1 MKPAKLALLIL
12 ILGVGGA
19 IEAAWSVKHRVGFL
33 PMGCRVLTGRFQGP
47 SYSFES
53 SESHEAQGVR
63 VLRVENAFGQV
74 LVRAGEPGKLAL
86 GLRKVVYQPT
96 EAQAR
101 AFAERIRAA
110 VAIEGETLE
119 LIVNRREVEASEDGR
134 DVGFET
140 HLELLVPPGLEV
152 KVQNEHGRVEVAD
165 ALAASVWTSYE
176 PVRLERIGG
185 NASVDSRHG
194 DVRVLEAKGD
204 VEVTARYGSVELKD
218 VSGRAS
224 VSSEHGDVGAA
235 RTGPLQATLRYGDL
249 DAEDVASL
257 EVDGRQAAVRARG
270 VKGRARVETSYRD
283 VTLSGV
289 SGDASVRSEHAGV
302 SASEVSGALDAKT
315 SYGRVE
321 ARGIGGAVE
330 VEVEHGGFE
339 GRDLARGARVKA
351 SGEDV
356 LLEGF
361 EGPVSVQVERG
372 GATLAPLAALADTIE
387 ARATFGSVRL
397 EVPAGSRLELDAT
410 AERGSID
417 AKLEDLVI
425 SEATRHRLRARLGQG
440 GPLVTLVTRSA
451 DVELVAG
458 GTPRPS
464 VRTPTATLP
473 LELEAPGAP
482 KAPSAPAAP
491 SSPSSPSQR

>member
-1 MKPAKLALLIL
+1 LKPSKLALLIL
-12 ILGVGGA
+12 ILGVGA
-19 IEAAWSVKHRVGFL
+19 SIETAWSVKHRVGFL

-53 SESHEAQGVR
+53 SETHQAAGVR

-74 LVRAGEPGKLAL
+74 LVRAGEPRQLAL
-86 GLRKVVYQPT
+86 VLRKVVYRPT

-110 VAIEGETLE
+110 VAIEGDTLKVV
-119 LIVNRREVEASEDGR
+119 VNRREVEAAEEGR

-140 HLELLVPPGLEV
+140 HLELQVPPGLEV

-165 ALAASVWTSYE
+165 ALTASVWTSYE

-204 VEVTARYGSVELKD
+204 VEVTARYGTVELKD
-218 VSGRAS
+218 VSGRVT
-224 VSSEHGDVGAA
+224 VSSQHGDVSAA
-235 RTGPLQATLRYGDL
+235 RTGPLRATLRYGDL

-270 VKGRARVETSYRD
+270 VKGSARVETSYRD
-283 VTLSGV
+283 VTLAGV
-289 SGDASVRSEHAGV
+289 GGDASVKSEHGAV
-302 SASEVSGALDAKT
+302 SASQIAGSLEAHASYDRIEARDVSGAVVA
-315 SYGRVE
+315 
-321 ARGIGGAVE
+321 
-330 VEVEHGGFE
+330 EVEHGGFS

-361 EGPVSVQVERG
+361 EGPVSVEVERG
-372 GATLAPLAALADTIE
+372 GATLAPLVALADSIE
-387 ARATFGSVRL
+387 VRASYGGIRL
-397 EVPAGSRLELDAT
+397 EVPAGSGLELDAT
-410 AERGSID
+410 AEHGSID
-417 AKLEDLVI
+417 AKLEGLAI
-425 SEATRHRLRARLGQG
+425 SEASEHRLRARLGQG
-440 GPLVTLVTRSA
+440 GPRVTLVTQSA

-458 GTPRPS
+458 GAPRPGA
-464 VRTPTATLP
+464 RAKKTLP
-473 LELEAPGAP
+473 TLPAAPD
-482 KAPSAPAAP
+482 APAAP
-491 SSPSSPSQR
+491 ALPPAPRAPASPSER